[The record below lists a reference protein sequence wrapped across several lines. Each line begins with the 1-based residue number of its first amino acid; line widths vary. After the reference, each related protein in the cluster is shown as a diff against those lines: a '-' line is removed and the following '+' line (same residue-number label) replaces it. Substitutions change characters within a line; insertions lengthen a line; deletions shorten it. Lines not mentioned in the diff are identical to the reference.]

1 MPSRSLSCSSTA
13 FPSHQHHARAV
24 WHPLAS
30 GNPKNSYSNPINL
43 LSDEEDAMARSKS
56 STANISPQGRRS
68 SGRFTASA
76 SSFNVKTLIAS
87 TGSPS
92 PRKGRALRP
101 RKSFSSYADEKDDDE
116 NDVDDN
122 DEEDDEDE
130 DTSDGQGSYEDVEED
145 YSTPSTNPPS
155 PTRSPQP
162 ERGSNGSH
170 SLRPRAS
177 LAMPEGLR
185 DYIDTD
191 KALGHKRRKSASSS
205 TRQKVSKGKR
215 LAPGKACVACR
226 VSRRKCDRKKPRCSG
241 CVKMGSKCFVKED
254 GQEGDEQDG
263 WMDESETKTVRGEIR
278 KGIEETT
285 RKRERFLVQYAHLFE
300 ALLPEGNYIQKLK
313 VKLAVKNATS
323 SDVSVNGGRDTPMS
337 GTEEEAE
344 PNGPAEPKVVPY
356 KLLEKQPSK

>member
-1 MPSRSLSCSSTA
+1 MPSHSLSSSSTT
-13 FPSHQHHARAV
+13 FPSHARAA
-24 WHPLAS
+24 WHPFAP
-30 GNPKNSYSNPINL
+30 GNPQNTYNNPVNL

-56 STANISPQGRRS
+56 STANHTSPQSRRS
-68 SGRFTASA
+68 SGRFTASVPSSNAKTITA
-76 SSFNVKTLIAS
+76 SSGT
-87 TGSPS
+87 PS

-101 RKSFSSYADEKDDDE
+101 RKSFSSYADENDYDE
-116 NDVDDN
+116 NDV
-122 DEEDDEDE
+122 EENDEDE
-130 DTSDGQGSYEDVEED
+130 DGDASDGQGSYEDVEED
-145 YSTPSTNPPS
+145 DSTPSTNPPS

-191 KALGHKRRKSASSS
+191 KALGHKRRKSVSLS
-205 TRQKVSKGKR
+205 TRQKASKGKR

-263 WMDESETKTVRGEIR
+263 WVDESETKTVRGEIR

-313 VKLAVKNATS
+313 GKLAMTNAVS
-323 SDVSVNGGRDTPMS
+323 SGIRVEGGRDTPMS
-337 GTEEEAE
+337 GTEEEAD
-344 PNGPAEPKVVPY
+344 PKGPAELLGVIPY